1 MKNIHT
7 PLSYFKVRKQIVR
20 YVVQIV
26 ATLLL
31 FLSLST
37 FASPFTTPVFYLL
50 PLPSH
55 LQSAKLLIRTNMAM
69 LM

>member
-7 PLSYFKVRKQIVR
+7 PLSYFKVRKRIVR

-26 ATLLL
+26 AILLL

-37 FASPFTTPVFYLL
+37 FASPFTTPVFDPL
-50 PLPSH
+50 PLPGH
-55 LQSAKLLIRTNMAM
+55 LQNAKLLIRTNMAM